1 MITAIAVA
9 VAGGAGASARLA
21 LDRGVARRVRAA
33 SPAALLVPG
42 TLAVNVVGS
51 LLLGLLAGL
60 VLFHGVPSGWKTV
73 LGTGFC
79 GGFTTWSTLVW
90 EVMALAGT
98 GRGVALRTAAVGVI
112 APLLAAGA
120 GLALAAV

>member
-1 MITAIAVA
+1 MITAVAVA
-9 VAGGAGASARLA
+9 VAGGIGAAARLA
-21 LDRGVARRVRAA
+21 VDRGVARRVGAA
-33 SPAALLVPG
+33 SPAALLAPG

-51 LLLGLLAGL
+51 LLLGLLGGL

-73 LGTGFC
+73 VGTGFC

-98 GRGVALRTAAVGVI
+98 GRGVAARAAALGLV

>member
-33 SPAALLVPG
+33 SPVALLVPG

-90 EVMALAGT
+90 EVMVLAET
-98 GRGVALRTAAVGVI
+98 GRSVAVRTAAVGVI